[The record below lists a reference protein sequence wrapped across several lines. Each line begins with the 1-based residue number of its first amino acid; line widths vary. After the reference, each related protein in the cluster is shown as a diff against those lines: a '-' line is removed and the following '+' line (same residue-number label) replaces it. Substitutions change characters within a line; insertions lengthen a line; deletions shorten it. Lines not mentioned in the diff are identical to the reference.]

1 MANMGE
7 YGHDRPMSDHT
18 HSKKHKKHALIARQ
32 RHQQQINQM
41 ASDQGRSRD
50 LDQEREEEMRAAALE
65 SGRTA
70 ERAADGKPV
79 WSAKVQMMKNKN
91 TGKLR
96 AADSKWNRFAG
107 TEGGGGRGL

>member
-1 MANMGE
+1 
-7 YGHDRPMSDHT
+7 MSDH
-18 HSKKHKKHALIARQ
+18 HSKKHKKQLLNAKH

-41 ASDQGRSRD
+41 ASDQGRSRE
-50 LDQEREEEMRAAALE
+50 LDKEREDEIREAALE
-65 SGRTA
+65 SARIA
-70 ERAADGKPV
+70 EKTSDGKPV
-79 WSAKVQMMKNKN
+79 WSAKLQMIRNKN

>member
-1 MANMGE
+1 
-7 YGHDRPMSDHT
+7 MSDHK
-18 HSKKHKKHALIARQ
+18 HSKKLKKQQLIAHQ

-41 ASDQGRSRD
+41 TSDQARSRD
-50 LDQEREEEMRAAALE
+50 LDQEREEELRAAALE
-65 SGRTA
+65 SGRSA
-70 ERAADGKPV
+70 ERTSSGQPI